1 MFINIFLRCI
11 EENTLKYQLQNL
23 IISGTTNGNSYNVH
37 WNARNS
43 NNANKTSANE
53 MLDDN
58 RSYSSESEEKPNTAN
73 KPPPPIRR
81 SSSISSQD
89 ANANVTNMYRKL
101 QNIFKYIK
109 YSITILYYFLFFFS

>member
-1 MFINIFLRCI
+1 MFININI

-43 NNANKTSANE
+43 NNANKTSTNE
-53 MLDDN
+53 MFNDN

-101 QNIFKYIK
+101 QHIFK
-109 YSITILYYFLFFFS
+109 